1 MVAPLFTMLPQGD
14 DSTVSTRNPQ
24 PAPKQDP
31 RIEIVEKTTPFKG
44 YFQIDLY
51 RLRHR
56 KFDGGWTDEMTREI
70 FERGHAAAVLLY
82 DPARDT
88 VVLIEQFR
96 PGAYAAGMEPW
107 LIEIVAGIIEPGE
120 SPEEVVR
127 REAVEEA
134 GCTVGELY
142 PIGRY
147 LATPGGSSETL
158 TVFCGRTDSRKA
170 GGIHGLD
177 HEHEDIRVLPLS
189 RTEALERLARGEITN
204 LTAVAALQWLALNH
218 TELMRI
224 WK

>member
-1 MVAPLFTMLPQGD
+1 M
-14 DSTVSTRNPQ
+14 STRQ
-24 PAPKQDP
+24 PPTKPRPDP
-31 RIEIVEKTTPFKG
+31 RVEVIEKTTPFKD

-56 KFDGGWTDEMTREI
+56 KFDGGWTGEMTREI
-70 FERGHAAAVLLY
+70 FECGHAAAVLLY
-82 DPARDT
+82 DPDRDT

-120 SPEEVVR
+120 SAEDVAR

-134 GCTVGELY
+134 GCSVSDLH
-142 PIGRY
+142 PIGCY
-147 LATPGGSSETL
+147 LATPGGSSETMTL
-158 TVFCGRTDSRKA
+158 FCGRTDSCKA
-170 GGIHGLD
+170 GGVHGLD

-189 RTEALERLARGEITN
+189 RAEALDRLARGEVAN